1 MAMTYKQKA
10 NMVMQLNKRMR
21 DIINKS
27 GFNTAEFTYWQNRIS
42 GGVYKSLETT
52 QAYTKDDQEYLLLS
66 RKKSDIEKY
75 FDEELQEL
83 LGRTRTWSEIKKAA
97 MQSMT
102 EQDVEAGRSDAF
114 TGEKRYTNAEVN
126 EFLQMRKTI
135 NEWFEENADLVY
147 ELIEKT
153 GWADIH
159 SRSNEEIYQ
168 KLKEIRE
175 TGAVKTYDEQDRDKI
190 RAEYRAR
197 RRKMVARRALRR

>member
-1 MAMTYKQKA
+1 MMKF
-10 NMVMQLNKRMR
+10 
-21 DIINKS
+21 S
-27 GFNTAEFTYWQNRIS
+27 YWQNRIS

-75 FDEELQEL
+75 SDEDLQEL

-114 TGEKRYTNAEVN
+114 TGEKRYTNAEVT

-168 KLKEIRE
+168 KLKEIRDS
-175 TGAVKTYDEQDRDKI
+175 GSVKSYDEKDRDKT
-190 RAEYRAR
+190 RAEYKAR
-197 RRKMVARRALRR
+197 RRKMEARRALRR

>member
-75 FDEELQEL
+75 SDEELQEL

-102 EQDVEAGRSDAF
+102 EQDVDSGRSDPF

>member
-75 FDEELQEL
+75 SDEELQEL

-97 MQSMT
+97 MQSMS
-102 EQDVEAGRSDAF
+102 EQDVDSGRSDPF
-114 TGEKRYTNAEVN
+114 TGERRYTNVEVN

-159 SRSNEEIYQ
+159 SRSNVEIYQ

-175 TGAVKTYDEQDRDKI
+175 TGAVKSYDEQDRDKI

>member
-75 FDEELQEL
+75 SDEELQEL

-97 MQSMT
+97 MQSMS
-102 EQDVEAGRSDAF
+102 EQDVDSGRSDPF
-114 TGEKRYTNAEVN
+114 TGERRYTNVEVN

-175 TGAVKTYDEQDRDKI
+175 TGAVKTYDDQDRDKI

>member
-1 MAMTYKQKA
+1 MAMSYKQKA

-27 GFNTAEFTYWQNRIS
+27 GFNTAEFSYWQNRIS

-75 FDEELQEL
+75 SDEELQEL

-102 EQDVEAGRSDAF
+102 EQDVESGRSDAF

>member
-1 MAMTYKQKA
+1 MTYKQKA

-42 GGVYKSLETT
+42 GGVYKTLETT

-75 FDEELQEL
+75 SDEELQEL

-97 MQSMT
+97 MQSMS
-102 EQDVEAGRSDAF
+102 EQDVDSGRSDPF
-114 TGEKRYTNAEVN
+114 TGERRYTNVEVT

-175 TGAVKTYDEQDRDKI
+175 TGAVKTYDDQDRDKI